1 MRNLNKADIVPKDL
15 LNSVILSKRGSN
27 KTRME
32 AMRNEL
38 EKRYD
43 EYCDKASTNTLHQL
57 SEKWFYD
64 DKQKGSDGYVLY
76 HQYDNSKA
84 SMSDLRAKIIEAN
97 NGEIVLKCPICELRD
112 ATELDHYVPR
122 QLFPEFSVHSYNLI
136 PTCHEC
142 NNNKST
148 AWCDSGKRVFFNAYY
163 DMPTDELLFDISVLK
178 ENGILRLVIALK
190 NLTTPKESTRI
201 AISTIKSLDLIP
213 YINQKLNEKFS
224 QKLKEIISRRKYYKE
239 SDEEFLKVEK
249 EILEETVGEISDIN
263 NWERIVLST
272 IKDEPIVEDWL
283 KEQF

>member
-32 AMRNEL
+32 AMRNDL
-38 EKRYD
+38 EERYD
-43 EYCDKASTNTLHQL
+43 EYCDKVDNNTLHLL
-57 SEKWFYD
+57 SEKWHYD
-64 DKQKGSDGYVLY
+64 KDAIASDGYFLY

-97 NGEIVLKCPICELRD
+97 NGESVLKCPICELRD

-224 QKLKEIISRRKYYKE
+224 QKLKETILRRKYWKGT
-239 SDEEFLKVEK
+239 DEEFLKVEK
-249 EILEETVGEISDIN
+249 DILEETIREISDIN

-272 IKDEPIVEDWL
+272 IKDEQIVEDWL
-283 KEQF
+283 KERF

>member
-1 MRNLNKADIVPKDL
+1 MRNLNKANITPKDL
-15 LNSVILSKRGSN
+15 LDSVILSKKGCN
-27 KTRME
+27 KTRLE
-32 AMRNEL
+32 AMRKDL
-38 EKRYD
+38 ENRYD
-43 EYCDKASTNTLHQL
+43 EYSDKADDNSLHKL
-57 SEKWFYD
+57 SVKWSYD
-64 DKQKGSDGYVLY
+64 DKQKASDGYFLY

-163 DMPTDELLFDISVLK
+163 DMPTDELLFDVSVLK

-190 NLTTPKESTRI
+190 NLITPKESTRI

-213 YINQKLNEKFS
+213 YINQKLNEKFN
-224 QKLKEIISRRKYYKE
+224 QKLKETILRKKYWKGT
-239 SDEEFLKVEK
+239 DEDFLKVEK
-249 EILEETVGEISDIN
+249 EILEETIGEISDAN
-263 NWERIVLST
+263 NWDRIVLST
-272 IKDEPIVEDWL
+272 IKDEQIVEDWL
-283 KEQF
+283 KGQF

>member
-1 MRNLNKADIVPKDL
+1 
-15 LNSVILSKRGSN
+15 
-27 KTRME
+27 
-32 AMRNEL
+32 MRNEL

-43 EYCDKASTNTLHQL
+43 EYCGKASTNTLHQL

-64 DKQKGSDGYVLY
+64 DKQKGSDGYFLY

-97 NGEIVLKCPICELRD
+97 YGEIVLKCPICEFRD

-163 DMPTDELLFDISVLK
+163 DTPTDELLFDISVLK
-178 ENGILRLVIALK
+178 ENGILRLVIVLK

-224 QKLKEIISRRKYYKE
+224 QKLKEIILRRKYWKGT
-239 SDEEFLKVEK
+239 DEEFLKVEK
-249 EILEETVGEISDIN
+249 EILEETIREISDIN

-272 IKDEPIVEDWL
+272 IKDEQIVEDWL
-283 KEQF
+283 KERF

>member
-38 EKRYD
+38 ENRYD

-57 SEKWFYD
+57 SEKWSYD

-122 QLFPEFSVHSYNLI
+122 QLFPEFSIHSYNLI

-148 AWCDSGKRVFFNAYY
+148 AWCDNGKRVFFNAYY

-213 YINQKLNEKFS
+213 YINQKLNEKFR
-224 QKLKEIISRRKYYKE
+224 QKLKETILRRKYWKGT
-239 SDEEFLKVEK
+239 DEEFLKVEK
-249 EILEETVGEISDIN
+249 EILEETVREISNIN

-272 IKDEPIVEDWL
+272 IKDEQIVEDWL